1 MPIPSSYTED
11 SLALYM
17 RDGVLK
23 TIAGVLGLTTTA
35 DFAEAVTSALLG
47 YGVSAIDDA
56 ADIAKLRAWA
66 AVAAWEVAQTVAS
79 GDYRFS
85 ADGGSWDRQQVFEH
99 ITTMLDAA
107 RRNAAAASAVS
118 TDEGG
123 LAISQGTVAVRNRA
137 VW

>member
-23 TIAGVLGLTTTA
+23 TIAGVLGLTGTA
-35 DFAEAVTSALLG
+35 DFAEAVTSAQLG
-47 YGVSAIDDA
+47 YGVSAIADA
-56 ADIAKLRAWA
+56 TDIAKLRAWA
-66 AVAAWEVAQTVAS
+66 AVAAWELAQTVAAS
-79 GDYRFS
+79 DYRYS
-85 ADGGSWDRQQVFEH
+85 ADGASFDRQQVFEH

-107 RRNAAAASAVS
+107 RRNAAAISAVS
-118 TDEGG
+118 SDEGG
-123 LAISQGTVAVRNRA
+123 LAVSQGTLAVRNQA

>member
-11 SLALYM
+11 SLALYL

-47 YGVSAIDDA
+47 SGVSAIDDA

-107 RRNAAAASAVS
+107 RRNAAAASAV
-118 TDEGG
+118 
-123 LAISQGTVAVRNRA
+123 
-137 VW
+137 

>member
-107 RRNAAAASAVS
+107 RRNAAAVSATS
-118 TDEGG
+118 TDAGG
-123 LAISQGTVAVRNRA
+123 LAVSQGTVAVRNQA

>member
-23 TIAGVLGLTTTA
+23 TIAGVLGLTSTA
-35 DFAEAVTSALLG
+35 DFAEAVTSAQLG
-47 YGVSAIDDA
+47 YGVSAIADA
-56 ADIAKLRAWA
+56 TDIAKLRAWA
-66 AVAAWEVAQTVAS
+66 AVAAWELAQTVAAS
-79 GDYRFS
+79 DYRYS
-85 ADGGSWDRQQVFEH
+85 ADGASFDRQQVFEH

-107 RRNAAAASAVS
+107 RRNAAAISAVS
-118 TDEGG
+118 SDEGG
-123 LAISQGTVAVRNRA
+123 LAVSQGTLAVRNQA

>member
-23 TIAGVLGLTTTA
+23 TIAGVLGLTTIA
-35 DFAEAVTSALLG
+35 DFGEAVTSALIG
-47 YGVSAIDDA
+47 YGAASVDDA

-107 RRNAAAASAVS
+107 RRNAAAVSATS
-118 TDEGG
+118 TDAGG
-123 LAISQGTVAVRNRA
+123 LAVSQGTVAVRNQA